1 MLKNERVE
9 NTMVLCHSAINRRKT
24 AFSGGLYRFAMAR
37 RIRMSIFTGKHMRKF
52 WLLVALTL
60 ALFFSAAGFGFAA
73 LQSSDVVG
81 VAESQS
87 SAVGLAVPSSFAEGD
102 VVGVQVEGED
112 PVGYDTIDA
121 AFLTVRNRGEENE
134 GKCVT
139 LTLYADVAPLTS
151 FETSFMSETSS
162 TLQGGFNWNI
172 VLDLNGYVMDFSG
185 LKGSG
190 THYAFGIVDST
201 FTLKDSAPAKT
212 HAGSYAAFPAGGILT
227 GMKGANNGLVW
238 IWESY
243 KPTRSAAPVFNM
255 EAGTIAGNASSIM
268 VVNIGGGAQFNM
280 SGGAITGNG
289 VAKPEKQGDWFWD
302 YAAAVSTV
310 QTAKTTLSGAAK
322 IEGNFYRE
330 VGDSNFVNG
339 LYTSGTPCNYYSQDD
354 IEQNPSPLCIAS
366 DFTGSVSVISRR
378 LPESGRP
385 IQLVEWQKSAPVGG
399 EIVIDSAHCAFENL
413 DGGLWAKKKVDFSAS
428 SEKVKFYIDEG
439 MPNITAV
446 VTDKQTG
453 DAVAGTIAWDGSPV
467 AGNRAFGYTFTP
479 NDTDTYPSKITG
491 TITLDCVDIARFEL
505 RGAQSAYAPGTY
517 FSNIEGDLSV
527 FKIYTDGEEV
537 QLDKGD
543 YTLAF
548 ASDYAQLR
556 GGENKLAF
564 EWNGYTET
572 FVVSATETPLE
583 VWAYNS
589 AALKFD
595 TFTPFETIVDAVKY
609 ANEQSS
615 GPNGI
620 QQKIVLHRDFGG
632 DFKIQDGQS
641 VEGERPNKLY
651 DTITIAEGSNVTIDL
666 NGHILD
672 GNRINTDVNVDF
684 IGSGDDF
691 VQFTYNSTKPL
702 IAVHG
707 RLTVEDSAP
716 ETTHS
721 EYPGI
726 TGGLLT
732 GLHCDACVR
741 VNGENARFIL
751 RGGTI
756 YDNGMVGNRALGWVE
771 YVVQGKTIIE
781 YTGIYLPW
789 QKRLSGGGVY
799 VENDGHFYLTG
810 DGAVVGNEAQCGGGV
825 YLENGSVEMDGGI
838 IAQNSASY
846 SYRRD
851 WAWQGAGMFIKSGYF
866 TMTGGEIIN
875 NGYERREFGD
885 HLMQGAG
892 VYQYAGTAEISGGR
906 IVNPNSEN
914 LDYVW
919 NSGTL
924 KLSGDTQIGCIDF
937 RKAMITISDEFTGS
951 FKVSPWDGI
960 PEHGTPVPIVYFTG
974 KGVHSYAACTIL
986 PYNGEDC
993 EVVGVDNSNVRN
1005 YAYFVCKRPKA
1016 TVTAEIEG
1024 IVYPGDTLPE
1034 LKITSNTPGEWAWE
1048 YADDVHVPVGGK
1060 TYKYTFTPYDT
1071 VNYRPATYWITVK
1084 PVDVT
1089 GISAQLASGSPTF
1102 YTSATA
1108 ETLKPYI
1115 EAYAHFAD
1123 GEPKKLT
1130 DFTLSFGEL
1139 TAGSNHVFISANYA
1153 GADWA
1158 TGLSVDFA
1166 AVEMTALSVE
1176 CNQGDTK
1183 VFTSTGTSALKEL
1196 LGEHLVI
1203 TAAFNDGIAREVT
1216 DYTLS
1221 GNLSQ
1226 AGERT
1231 ITLSSGGLR
1240 ADFTIIVTEV
1250 GLQSIRAEFD
1260 AGNSKIRTDFEDGKL
1275 LQYLKVYG
1283 TNNDG
1288 SAYLNGAAIPGGELK
1303 LTHAALAVGENTVTV
1318 SYMGQETT
1326 FHVFAVAISE
1336 LTATLSQGDIAVY
1349 PTTGVDALLK
1359 LFGEALTVT
1368 ATYSDGSTGVPE
1380 DYTLSGDL
1388 SAAGGS
1394 TATLAVICGG
1404 LTAEISVAVTAVA
1417 PVSVRVQFNQGS
1429 IKVFTTTDLETVKG
1443 LLGDS
1448 LQVTAT
1454 YNDGSIGI
1462 TKEFY
1467 LSGDIS
1473 QSGSRLM
1480 TVHCGEATATFY
1492 LYVNRTVMTGLTV
1505 EFNQG
1510 DIGLYSNFSVSRIRG
1525 LIENAMTV
1533 TAYYS
1538 DNTQKVITDYE
1549 FSGSA
1554 TAGDAVPFTIS
1565 YGGMS
1570 KTVNLKIVQ
1579 YALESITIQFDQ
1591 NGHAVYTSTT
1601 VKDFMQ
1607 NAYKWFDMTMT
1618 STYNDGSVYN
1628 EHGFFSN
1635 AITLSGDFKTP
1646 GSRQF
1651 TISYYGVTSNEFT
1664 VDVTAVALGKVTAAF
1679 DSKWNII
1686 NTNNA
1691 LEDLRQYL
1699 TVTAAYN
1706 DGTLFNGGYPI
1717 FGYEISG
1724 DLSQA
1729 GQATVIVTVTDSVTG
1744 SSCSGSFTVE
1754 VAEAVPAELIV
1765 RFYSSGPVFISDFVG
1780 VLKARIEVT
1789 AKYADGSDYDY
1800 GNPISNYTL
1809 TFKSGDSFVEGKNTI
1824 VASWNGLSVEFS
1836 VEAVEAALNPDS
1848 VEITVYNPYND
1859 IIYTRWGLDKLLPY
1873 IKVSAEYADGRE
1885 YPGGV
1890 GLGGIA
1896 LSYTG
1901 GAAALREGENVI
1913 AASFGGITRE
1923 LTVYAVIP
1931 AATVRVDGG
1940 EEVYTAMLDETCFN
1954 PANSNGKTVRIT
1966 LQRDIDKNDGL
1977 KSIAFE
1983 FSQTE
1988 APAQIVL
1995 DLNGYVVD
2003 LSGAALNNKPWL
2015 KIYRSGMSL
2024 VITDSRAGTV
2034 HTERRQSDA
2043 SFPSGGVITG
2053 MELESDG
2060 YTGVIVCGSSVGN
2073 GADLRL
2079 DGGTLYKN
2087 KGGYSTYGNATIL
2100 SGIIR
2105 MDKGVFTMN
2114 GGAIIGNTQAGK
2126 FDFGN
2131 GTTNRYGAAGVYIS
2145 SGTFIMNG
2153 GVIEGNT
2160 DEGNNG
2166 LAAQVYVRSGEFIMN
2181 GGRIEV
2187 GTYVDQYN
2195 NVKSA
2200 TTFAVYVNYRGD
2212 SASVFTMNGGELC
2225 ADVRNQA
2232 AVYVNGDSKASTVFN
2247 LRGGTISATGTSYFE
2262 GIEISLYAKMN
2273 LSGDPE
2279 IDAVIYLNGDS
2290 NANRYAEIT
2299 IDGAFGGTIKGV
2311 HGMTYDYTNPPR
2323 KLIKIAS
2330 NGTILP
2336 RASIGAKPNDPRYTL
2351 AYGEDGDLWQ
2361 YYALLDPVV
2370 NPVLSGA
2377 YYIDGELPEISLSTG
2392 DTAGTI
2398 RWVTYVDEEPNIHH
2412 WKFIPDQ
2419 AYVGGYKDDLYKT
2432 IEGTI
2437 VLEPV
2442 AISGIEVRYSGSG
2455 TLFEGTVFSDL
2466 NYKFNVYVLY
2476 ENGDNRMLV
2485 KSERDA
2491 ELFVNGE
2498 RVTVLKAGENI
2509 VRATYTNAKNG
2520 NIFTAEMPIAV
2531 EEIVFSELTV
2541 DFKGNTMLVG
2551 TELDNL
2557 RDYFTVKGKNNDG
2570 TSVSDNGFGTIS
2582 NYALCLASGGA
2593 QLAEGENVV
2602 IVSYEGLS
2610 VEVIVNAVDPA
2621 VGVKVGESGTEQYF
2635 GTLAEGWDYAQRA
2648 KTATIILYRDI
2659 VTSEWLVVKS
2669 GTTLTLDLNGHIL
2682 DRNLL
2687 DRAESVTNGCVICV
2701 QGESG
2706 TTVGAKLILKDSAP
2720 DAGHTGKYAGY
2731 PDGGIITGG
2740 NMKEAGYATVDS
2752 GVAGGGISV
2761 LNMGSLEM
2769 YGGTVY
2775 RNRTNGS
2782 GGGIWLGGIS
2792 ARVSS
2797 IKGGAVLEN
2806 EAGKDGGGI
2815 WMQMNQPISNV
2826 TVANNAANKRGGGIY
2841 SNSWMDL
2848 NSCYIYDNTAKGVGS
2863 ASGSGGGIYA
2873 IDGSE
2878 LNSCYIYG
2886 NTANGNGGGVFT
2898 NKDLIKANNTKIYG
2912 NSGIVGGGIYCGI
2925 LSGAQSEAA
2934 SLTLTDCEIYGNTAT
2949 ENVGG
2954 MYIRKGCFIYGST
2967 RIENNCVGGQWSEER
2982 GYYIGGEKS
2991 NVGMIWTGS
3000 KRVTIKGTF
3009 TGSIS
3014 ISSIGGV
3021 ETSDPDLPEPGEPIE
3036 NFIYIEGEFAD
3047 GAVIELDLAGY
3058 KLVKTANGYDLAAD
3072 GQAPQVQPVVA
3083 GKLYIDGELPALT
3096 VAEGSV
3102 AGTFEW
3108 LDGKVFAGAHAY
3120 RWRFTPID
3128 LEAYKVTEGEIVL
3141 TAISIIGL
3149 DISQSGD
3156 IIYTS
3161 ADIDAVKAGLT
3172 ARIAY
3177 ADGTFGRVLD
3187 ASEWTLH
3194 FMQGQTAL
3202 EEGGNSLIARADG
3215 VPDTDVVI
3223 MAAAVEPK
3231 EITATID
3238 LTAKN
3243 ENGEIVPVT
3252 VYDSW
3257 TLSDLAKYITVTGIN
3272 NDGSLLNGGN
3282 AIKGFALRGKL
3293 TAGAC
3298 EITVEYGGATATVNV
3313 QVEAAALTDITI
3325 LFDAGEK
3332 VFSTSDTAEDLRWY
3346 LAVMAVYGDTEK
3358 KVLDYELPNQK
3369 LVAGDN
3375 EIEVTYGGI
3384 RKTFTVHAEPDE
3396 LSELKVVSNPVK
3408 TSYNAFENFDP
3419 AGLKISAVFSVS
3431 GEREITD
3438 FAVSGSDLRFGT
3450 TFVTVSYAFEGVTK
3464 TVDIAITVAK
3474 IDYDMSG
3481 ITFAGGS
3488 AEYDGAAHGLFI
3500 GGTLPTGRDGIAL
3513 SVRYEGAAT
3522 DAGIYT
3528 VRAVFVTDSDNY
3540 NVPEAMTATLTI
3552 DPKTVKIVWA
3562 ADDFTYDGTDQ
3573 IAGIKA
3579 HYVDVFGKTIPLAV
3593 TGDAF
3598 LEWRESGYTF
3608 TAAFAAE
3615 DGNYVLPTTVTK
3627 NYTMKKRALTV
3638 KAKDSVITYGQ
3649 RPENNGAEYIGFAD
3663 GEGLA
3668 DLDGSLSFSYTYAQ
3682 FENAGTY
3689 AVTPSG
3695 LTSDN
3700 YTISFTDGVLTVEQ
3714 APVTVTIDS
3723 KRSAQG
3729 DEILELTVSISGT
3742 VYNGDKLNYTLSMTA
3757 DKTVVGTTDITGTDT
3772 DFNYAI
3778 TFVKGTYEVYSIDAY
3793 LAFQDTYGALI
3804 ARAADDLVWEDVADI
3819 EAMYSAY
3826 EALNSDNSNRLTKEE
3841 RAAVV
3846 ALKDKADA
3854 MSAAKSAAEAALD
3867 KLEGVTGV
3875 ALREGLGLDAVKAD
3889 IEAAIAAAE
3898 TYVGITT
3905 GTSTEELDAY
3915 GNIASAQES
3924 IENYE
3929 AYLAFEEAFGD
3940 CYTKEAGALG
3950 YPDAAD
3956 VDAMYDE
3963 YEKLSDDVKA
3973 VLNDAEKDNIAA
3985 LKEKAAALEE
3995 KKSAAD
4001 DALGALAAAIK
4012 SGADKETL
4020 ETLAEGAKTATD
4032 TYVEEN
4038 GKTSELSDF
4047 GAIADA
4053 ENKISVYE
4061 QGEISDKIENDLG
4074 ALKDWTDEVIGGF
4087 TTDNIADLADAIDK
4101 IKDTVQIIDAS
4112 SESTRDELAET
4123 RAELEALQG
4132 KLAAKLKLE
4141 TAKADAISDLN
4152 AEREKILSSAT
4163 YTSAAKKEIARR
4175 YDDAIQKITSAT
4187 QLTDV
4192 DANKES
4198 GVLAMNAVEALH
4210 VGWLVADLVLAA
4222 LLLAEIGYLVWR
4234 KRRSKKNYSATY
4246 SVAPLGL
4253 LAAAS
4258 GAGLTT
4264 GIVFFVLL
4272 LVSVLFLG
4280 VWIMDRIIR
4289 EHGKKSPFAPVTDRV
4304 DRIVARLAHKART
4317 CTADDTAELSRPD
4330 AIAVAESEEKQPEA
4344 QVELGDTEEDIET
4357 HIVQLSD
4364 KKVAVRYNFSFQAK
4378 LIQAPAEV
4386 QRRYGLLTELL
4397 GQYSLLNSVQS
4408 WKQLCYYVRRNP
4420 VALFVFRGRTLCIA
4434 LPLESQKYAETKYRG
4449 LDVSAKKR
4457 FAKTPLMLKLTSDKK
4472 TKYAAELLQELLSG
4486 YAKNEEPPAASD
4498 FSLPYQS
4505 TEELVSEGL
4514 VRVLSSREI
4523 PTDAEA

>member
-24 AFSGGLYRFAMAR
+24 AFSSGLYRFAMAR

-52 WLLVALTL
+52 WLLAALTL
-60 ALFFSAAGFGFAA
+60 ALFFGAAGFGFAA

-81 VAESQS
+81 IAESQS

-121 AFLTVRNRGEENE
+121 AFLAVRNRGEENE

-151 FETSFMSETSS
+151 FETSFMSDSAA

-212 HAGSYAAFPAGGILT
+212 HAGSYAAFSAGGILT

-255 EAGTIAGNASSIM
+255 EAGTIAGNASSVM

-280 SGGAITGNG
+280 SGGSITGNG
-289 VAKPEKQGDWFWD
+289 VAKPEKQGEWFWD
-302 YAAAVSTV
+302 YAAAVSTARSA
-310 QTAKTTLSGAAK
+310 TTTLSGTAV
-322 IEGNFYRE
+322 IDGNFYRE
-330 VGDSNFVNG
+330 ASDSNFENG
-339 LYTSGTPCNYYSQDD
+339 LYTSGTPCNYYSQDSD
-354 IEQNPSPLCIAS
+354 ADAPSPFLIAS
-366 DFTGSVSVISRR
+366 DFTGSVSVVSRR
-378 LPESGRP
+378 LPEKGRP
-385 IQLVEWQKSAPVGG
+385 IQLIEWQTAAPVGG
-399 EIVIDSAHCAFENL
+399 KIVIDSAHCAFDSL
-413 DGGLWAKKKVDFSAS
+413 DGGLWAKKKVNFSAS
-428 SEKVKFYIDEG
+428 SAKSKFYIDEG
-439 MPNITAV
+439 MPQIEAT
-446 VTDKQTG
+446 VTDAQTG
-453 DAVAGTIAWDGSPV
+453 ETVEGAIRWDGLPV
-467 AGNRAFGYTFTP
+467 AGEREFGYTFTP

-491 TITLDCVDIARFEL
+491 KIQLECVDIDRFEL
-505 RGAQSAYAPGTY
+505 RKSVDAYKAGTY
-517 FSNIEGDLSV
+517 FTEAVESLSV
-527 FKIYTDGEEV
+527 HKIYTDGTEV
-537 QLDKGD
+537 ELDKSA
-543 YTLAF
+543 YNLTLT
-548 ASDYAQLR
+548 SDYQQLR
-556 GGENKLAF
+556 GGDNKLAF

-572 FVVSATETPLE
+572 FVLFATETPLE
-583 VWAYNS
+583 VWAYNN
-589 AALKFD
+589 AILKFD
-595 TFTPFETIVDAVKY
+595 TFAPFDTIEEAVKH
-609 ANEQSS
+609 ANEKSN
-615 GPNGI
+615 GYNGI
-620 QQKIVLHRDFGG
+620 KQKIVLHCDFGG
-632 DFKIQDGQS
+632 DFEIRNGQS
-641 VEGERPNKLY
+641 VSGERPNKLY

-672 GNRINTDVNVDF
+672 GNRINTDVNVKPFGQDQY
-684 IGSGDDF
+684 
-691 VQFTYNSTKPL
+691 VLLTYNSTKPL
-702 IAVHG
+702 ITVHG

-721 EYPGI
+721 EYPDRK
-726 TGGLLT
+726 GGLLT

-741 VNGENARFIL
+741 VDGADAVFTL

-756 YDNGMVGNRALGWVE
+756 YDNGTVGNKANGWVKYTLRGE
-771 YVVQGKTIIE
+771 TIIE
-781 YTGIYLPW
+781 YTRIYLPW
-789 QKRLSGGGVY
+789 NDPLSGGGVY
-799 VENDGHFYLTG
+799 VENEGHFYLTS
-810 DGAVVGNEAQCGGGV
+810 DGAVVGNEAQRGGV
-825 YLENGSVEMDGGI
+825 YLKNGSVEMDGGI
-838 IAQNSASY
+838 IAQNSASE
-846 SYRRD
+846 SYQRD
-851 WAWQGAGMFIKSGYF
+851 WAWQGAGLFMESGYF
-866 TMTGGEIIN
+866 TMTGGEIVD
-875 NGYERREFGD
+875 NGYAREDFGD
-885 HLMQGAG
+885 HVMQGAG
-892 VYQYAGTAEISGGR
+892 VYQYAGTAVISGGK
-906 IVNPNSEN
+906 IVNPYSDN

-1016 TVTAEIEG
+1016 TVTAEIEE

-1048 YADDVHVPVGGK
+1048 YADDVRVPVGGK

-1260 AGNSKIRTDFEDGKL
+1260 AGSSKIRTDFEDGKL

-1303 LTHAALAVGENTVTV
+1303 LTHAALAAGENTVTV
-1318 SYMGQETT
+1318 SYRGQETT

-1388 SAAGGS
+1388 GSAGGS

-1454 YNDGSIGI
+1454 YNDGSVGI

-1664 VDVTAVALGKVTAAF
+1664 VDVTAVALGKVTAVF

-1706 DGTLFNGGYPI
+1706 DGALFNGGYPI

-1765 RFYSSGPVFISDFVG
+1765 RFSSSGPVFISDFVG
-1780 VLKARIEVT
+1780 VLKERIEVT

-1977 KSIAFE
+1977 KNIAFE

-2336 RASIGAKPNDPRYTL
+2336 HASIGAKPNDPRYTL

-2370 NPVLSGA
+2370 NPVLSGT

-2476 ENGDNRMLV
+2476 ENGDSRMLV

-2531 EEIVFSELTV
+2531 EEIVFSELTA

-2570 TSVSDNGFGTIS
+2570 TSVSDNGFGTII

-2593 QLAEGENVV
+2593 QLAEGENIV

-2635 GTLAEGWDYAQRA
+2635 GTLAEGWDYAQKA

-2682 DRNLL
+2682 DRNLF

-3072 GQAPQVQPVVA
+3072 GQAPQVQPVAA
-3083 GKLYIDGELPALT
+3083 GKLYIDGKLPALT
-3096 VAEGSV
+3096 AADGAV

-3177 ADGTFGRVLD
+3177 ADGTFGRALD

-3202 EEGGNSLIARADG
+3202 EEGGNSLIARTDG

-3223 MAAAVEPK
+3223 MAAAVAPK

-3450 TFVTVSYAFEGVTK
+3450 TFVTVSYTFEGVTK

-3608 TAAFAAE
+3608 AAAFAAE

-3682 FENAGTY
+3682 FGNAGTY

-3700 YTISFTDGVLTVEQ
+3700 YTISFADGVLTVEQ

-3804 ARAADDLVWEDVADI
+3804 AQAADDLVWEDVADI

-3854 MSAAKSAAEAALD
+3854 ISAAKSAAEAALD

-3905 GTSTEELDAY
+3905 GTSTEDLDSY

-3963 YEKLSDDVKA
+3963 YEKLSDDMKA

-4187 QLTDV
+4187 QLNDV

-4280 VWIMDRIIR
+4280 VWIADRIIR
-4289 EHGKKSPFAPVTDRV
+4289 EHGKKSPFAPVTDRG
-4304 DRIVARLAHKART
+4304 DRIVARLAHKARS

-4330 AIAVAESEEKQPEA
+4330 AIAVAESDEKQLEA

-4364 KKVAVRYNFSFQAK
+4364 KKVSVRYNFSFQAK

-4434 LPLESQKYAETKYRG
+4434 LPLEPQKYAETKYRG
-4449 LDVSAKKR
+4449 LDVSAKKG